1 MKMYDIPEGRRA
13 TRGKSIMN
21 FLQLSDGERV
31 TSILPVPKGS
41 DITGK
46 SLFFVTRG
54 GTIKKVAADS
64 FSSVRRSGL
73 IAINLAPSD
82 TLLGTMM
89 TQANDTIMLVTADG
103 QSIRFAATDVRDMGR
118 TAGGVRGIDLDKG
131 DAVVGLGVIEKN
143 MPEPTLM
150 IISSNGYGKRT
161 PVDEYKV
168 QKRGGSG
175 IKTANVTDKTGVIVG
190 ASIVTTDHSEL
201 IAISAKSQVVRTDME
216 SIPVLGRATQGVRVM
231 KLREGDTLASLTIM

>member
-1 MKMYDIPEGRRA
+1 
-13 TRGKSIMN
+13 
-21 FLQLSDGERV
+21 
-31 TSILPVPKGS
+31 
-41 DITGK
+41 
-46 SLFFVTRG
+46 
-54 GTIKKVAADS
+54 
-64 FSSVRRSGL
+64 
-73 IAINLAPSD
+73 
-82 TLLGTMM
+82 
-89 TQANDTIMLVTADG
+89 
-103 QSIRFAATDVRDMGR
+103 
-118 TAGGVRGIDLDKG
+118 
-131 DAVVGLGVIEKN
+131 